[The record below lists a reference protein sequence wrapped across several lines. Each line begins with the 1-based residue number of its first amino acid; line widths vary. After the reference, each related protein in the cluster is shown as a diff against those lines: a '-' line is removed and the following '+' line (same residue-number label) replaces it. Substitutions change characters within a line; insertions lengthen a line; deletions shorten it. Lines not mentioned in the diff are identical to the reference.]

1 MTKKIISVNENDPV
15 LNATQKMKDADV
27 GSVIVN
33 KNNRL
38 VGIVTDR
45 DIVLRSSAMGVSPDT
60 MTCAEVMSTSVV
72 TAEPNMDIDEVA
84 NLMSSNQ
91 IRRLPVA
98 ESGRVVGM
106 ISLADITQSRGNSDE
121 AHNVLRNVTKKSYS

>member
-1 MTKKIISVNENDPV
+1 MTRKIICVNENDPV

-33 KNNRL
+33 SNKRL

-45 DIVLRSSAMGVSPDT
+45 DIVLRSSAMGVSPAS
-60 MTCAEVMSTSVV
+60 MTCGEVMSTSVV
-72 TAEPNMDIDEVA
+72 TAEPDMEIDEVA
-84 NLMSSNQ
+84 SLMSNNQ
-91 IRRLPVA
+91 IRRIPVA

-106 ISLADITQSRGNSDE
+106 ISLADITQSRGSSRE
-121 AHNVLRNVTKKSYS
+121 AHSVLRNVTKKSYS